1 MLTDERKAIIE
12 AEEHFRHEIR
22 QKLESDVSTLSS
34 SIESAE
40 NSMKQIENQF
50 SKKLMEFLNSSIGL
64 LLVSSVVVSGGG
76 ALYQQIQHKYEIEQK
91 SKDKSIAYRFEI
103 GDRIKNMQYLLKYAK
118 TVGDAK
124 VALGSM
130 FKSSFPL
137 NAELDNKSL
146 SSLYFNLYQL
156 IDGSDKD
163 KSRKAI
169 ELLRDL
175 EDAEFSLQN
184 RANNDLLDTAEKEQ
198 IRKLVTDIESLHIGE
213 VSK

>member
-1 MLTDERKAIIE
+1 MLTDERKAIIA

-22 QKLESDVSTLSS
+22 QKLESDVSKLSS

-40 NSMKQIENQF
+40 NSVKQIENQF
-50 SKKLMEFLNSSIGL
+50 SKKLIEFLNSSIGL

-103 GDRIKNMQYLLKYAK
+103 GDRIKNMQYLLRYAK
-118 TVGDAK
+118 TVGDVK

-163 KSRKAI
+163 KSREAI

-184 RANNDLLDTAEKEQ
+184 RANSDLLDSIEKEQ
-198 IRKLVTDIESLHIGE
+198 IRKLVTNIESLHIGG